1 MKRIT
6 KASDVINSTY
16 IKPGSLVYA
25 AGNVAV
31 PQELIR
37 QLARDPYIYNIER
50 NLFLDTRGVLRFQRN
65 QTGAE
70 RELDGAGRG
79 VNWLIWLIG
88 LIADCR
94 LPTAD
99 CRLLTADCRLPTA
112 D

>member
-25 AGNVAV
+25 AGNAAV

-50 NLFLDTRGVLRFQRN
+50 NLFLDTRGFLRFQRN
-65 QTGAE
+65 QTGAA

-79 VNWLIWLIG
+79 VNWLIWRIGLIG
-88 LIADCR
+88 LIR
-94 LPTAD
+94 LI
-99 CRLLTADCRLPTA
+99 R
-112 D
+112 